1 MEVLQS
7 IYDGDS
13 KFKQISSTSYQYKVL
28 TLQSLVTHLNA
39 TRQRVTHH
47 IGVGPRYRNRFIYF
61 EEVMIKL
68 VS

>member
-13 KFKQISSTSYQYKVL
+13 NFKQISSTSYQYKVL
-28 TLQSLVTHLNA
+28 TLQSLVTHLTA
-39 TRQRVTHH
+39 SRQCVTHH
-47 IGVGPRYRNRFIYF
+47 IGVGPRYRNRLIHS

>member
-13 KFKQISSTSYQYKVL
+13 NFKQISSTSYQYKVL

-39 TRQRVTHH
+39 TRQRVTHT
-47 IGVGPRYRNRFIYF
+47 GVGPRYRNRFIYF